1 MGSFSLVGD
10 LVSQRY
16 KKIIQIKCLFL
27 SQTFAGEKIK
37 GIIYN
42 CLSFWKIKCNNGC
55 IQGDTW
61 VLDNC
66 SVKGLKTRENT
77 PAKEIYLVQNI
88 RKQMSTSKV
97 NYTVLIPNPLY
108 ANQEIG

>member
-1 MGSFSLVGD
+1 M
-10 LVSQRY
+10 
-16 KKIIQIKCLFL
+16 
-27 SQTFAGEKIK
+27 
-37 GIIYN
+37 
-42 CLSFWKIKCNNGC
+42 
-55 IQGDTW
+55 
-61 VLDNC
+61 
-66 SVKGLKTRENT
+66 KTRENT